1 MNKTNTGKHYGFTQY
16 CYPKDFELS
25 GRKITLV
32 SGNGSCTLNFID
44 RSFIEYTDES
54 GDTLSQYEALK
65 LDDDT
70 HMVFSES
77 ILRQQ
82 CLTLKTV
89 MPLSATAMA
98 MNTLS
103 VKLKAAVRWENCR
116 GIRKIW
122 PVLMSDGILAMSVI
136 WRIRTTTTVLANVYG
151 PQEWKNTV
159 IFQQNIFV

>member
-44 RSFIEYTDES
+44 RSFIEYTDKS

-70 HMVFSES
+70 HMVFFGEY
-77 ILRQQ
+77 I
-82 CLTLKTV
+82 
-89 MPLSATAMA
+89 TA
-98 MNTLS
+98 
-103 VKLKAAVRWENCR
+103 
-116 GIRKIW
+116 
-122 PVLMSDGILAMSVI
+122 
-136 WRIRTTTTVLANVYG
+136 
-151 PQEWKNTV
+151 
-159 IFQQNIFV
+159 